1 MLATTPSFAKMRE
14 MAANVKRDPPADPV
28 TRSRAPRAACRLA
41 SIPLEYSAM
50 LLASDVGGT
59 KTLLGLFTPDSERP
73 VPIEVGEFVTLDY
86 DGLEPMVREFL
97 GAWKVDAR
105 TITAA
110 CIGVAGAV
118 TDQVA
123 RLTNV
128 PWCVDAEAV
137 SQGLGL
143 KRAEVINDLE
153 ALAYA
158 VPVLEPS
165 EFTVLQQGI
174 AVPGGNAAVIAAG
187 TGMGIA
193 MLHNVD
199 GRFVPFASEGGHA
212 DFAARTPRELALVAE
227 LTRVFGRVGVE
238 HVISGPGLVNL
249 YQFTHQTFGTGPTI
263 TPNSIA
269 PSKLCAGVGPT
280 LGDGDLAGEI
290 YESARAGRCPDCVEA
305 LDLFV
310 SAYGSEAGNL
320 ALRAL
325 ATAGVYIGG
334 GIAPKIMP
342 ALQSGLFLEAFRAK
356 EPMADLVATIPVSVI
371 LNSDSALLGAAVRAM
386 ALTER

>member
-1 MLATTPSFAKMRE
+1 
-14 MAANVKRDPPADPV
+14 
-28 TRSRAPRAACRLA
+28 
-41 SIPLEYSAM
+41 M
-50 LLASDVGGT
+50 LLASDIGGT
-59 KTLLGLFTPDSERP
+59 KTLLGLFSPDPDRP
-73 VPIEVGEFVTLDY
+73 APIEVGEFVTLDY

-128 PWCVDAEAV
+128 PWLVDAEAV
-137 SQGLGL
+137 GAGLGL

-158 VPVLEPS
+158 VPVLEPG
-165 EFTVLQQGI
+165 ELAMLQQGI
-174 AVPGGNAAVIAAG
+174 ALPGGNAAVIAAG
-187 TGMGIA
+187 TGLGIA
-193 MLHNVD
+193 MLHNVE
-199 GRFVPFASEGGHA
+199 GRFVPYASEGGHA
-212 DFAARTPRELALVAE
+212 DFAARTPRELDLVGE

-238 HVISGPGLVNL
+238 HVISGPGVVNI

-263 TPNSIA
+263 SPNSIA
-269 PSKLCAGVGPT
+269 PARLCTGVGM
-280 LGDGDLAGEI
+280 DRSQADLAGRI
-290 YESARAGRCPDCVEA
+290 YESAREGRCPHCVEA
-305 LDLFV
+305 FDLFV

-320 ALRAL
+320 ALRAF

-342 ALQSGLFLEAFRAK
+342 ALESGLFLEAFRAK
-356 EPMADLVATIPVSVI
+356 GPMADLVATIPVSVI
-371 LNSDSALLGAAVRAM
+371 LNPDAGLLGAAVRAM
-386 ALTER
+386 ALSASR